1 MNTVESSPEQEQEQK
16 PVDNSMGEFYQ
27 LRNNLLIGTVT
38 IALVSF
44 ILVWVFYS
52 LQTSLSYLLG
62 ACVSLVYLNMLA
74 REVERVGVYKSK
86 IGSTRLAIFVGLMV
100 VATQWQ
106 QLQLLPVFLGFLTYK
121 VAILL
126 YVIPTS
132 LLSNLQKSEQKG

>member
-1 MNTVESSPEQEQEQK
+1 MNTPETSLEQEQQEQ
-16 PVDNSMGEFYQ
+16 PTNNSMEEFYQ
-27 LRNNLLIGTVT
+27 LRNNLLIATIV
-38 IALVSF
+38 IALLSF

-52 LQTSLSYLLG
+52 LETSLSYLLG

-74 REVERVGVYKSK
+74 REVERVGVYKRK
-86 IGSTRLAIFVGLMV
+86 IGSTRLAIFVGLIV

-132 LLSNLQKSEQKG
+132 LLGNLQKSAQKS

>member
-1 MNTVESSPEQEQEQK
+1 MNTLETSLEQEQQEQ
-16 PVDNSMGEFYQ
+16 PTNNSMEEFYQ
-27 LRNNLLIGTVT
+27 LRNNLLIATIV
-38 IALVSF
+38 IALLSF

-52 LQTSLSYLLG
+52 LETSLSYLLG

-74 REVERVGVYKSK
+74 REVERVGVYKRK
-86 IGSTRLAIFVGLMV
+86 IGSTRLAIFVGLIV

-132 LLSNLQKSEQKG
+132 LLSNLQKSAQKS

>member
-1 MNTVESSPEQEQEQK
+1 MNTVESSPEQKQEQK

-27 LRNNLLIGTVT
+27 LRNNLLIGTIV

-74 REVERVGVYKSK
+74 KEVERVGVYKQK
-86 IGSTRLAIFVGLMV
+86 IGSTRLALFAGLMV

-121 VAILL
+121 VAIFL

-132 LLSNLQKSEQKG
+132 LLSNLQKTEKKG

>member
-1 MNTVESSPEQEQEQK
+1 MNTVETSPEQEKEQQLI
-16 PVDNSMGEFYQ
+16 DNSMEEYYQ
-27 LRNNLLIGTVT
+27 LRNNLLIGTVV
-38 IALVSF
+38 IAVVSF

-74 REVERVGVYKSK
+74 REVERVGVYKKK

-106 QLQLLPVFLGFLTYK
+106 QLQVLPVFLGF
-121 VAILL
+121 
-126 YVIPTS
+126 
-132 LLSNLQKSEQKG
+132 NL

>member
-16 PVDNSMGEFYQ
+16 PLDNSMGEFYQ
-27 LRNNLLIGTVT
+27 LRNNLLIGTVV

-52 LQTSLSYLLG
+52 LQTSLSYLVG

-74 REVERVGVYKSK
+74 REVERVGVYKRK
-86 IGSTRLAIFVGLMV
+86 IGSTRLAIFVGLIV

-121 VAILL
+121 VAIIL
-126 YVIPTS
+126 YVIPLS
-132 LLSNLQKSEQKG
+132 LLSTAEKTAQKG

>member
-1 MNTVESSPEQEQEQK
+1 MNTLGTSPEQEKEQQ
-16 PVDNSMGEFYQ
+16 PIDNSMGEYYQ
-27 LRNNLLIGTVT
+27 LRNNLLIGTVV
-38 IALVSF
+38 IAIVSF

-74 REVERVGVYKSK
+74 REVERVGVYKKK
-86 IGSTRLAIFVGLMV
+86 IGSTRLAIFVGLIV

-106 QLQLLPVFLGFLTYK
+106 QLEVLPVFLGFLTYK
-121 VAILL
+121 AAILL

-132 LLSNLQKSEQKG
+132 LLGNLQKTEQNG